1 MNIEIKLHNYHI
13 KLENVVVTDY
23 SSDFDKLRKSFEN
36 NIIDF
41 STISRLKGEK
51 TMLENSFQQ
60 TKQELLDYGK

>member
-13 KLENVVVTDY
+13 KLENVVVPDY
-23 SSDFDKLRKSFEN
+23 SANFDKLRKNFEN

-41 STISRLKGEK
+41 STISRLKGDK

>member
-1 MNIEIKLHNYHI
+1 MNIEIKLHNYYI
-13 KLENVVVTDY
+13 KLDNVVVPDY
-23 SSDFDKLRKSFEN
+23 SADFDKLRKSFEN

>member
-23 SSDFDKLRKSFEN
+23 SADFKKLREKFEN

-41 STISRLKGEK
+41 SSISRLKGDK
-51 TMLENSFQQ
+51 TMLENTFQQ
-60 TKQELLDYGK
+60 TKKEFLDYGK

>member
-13 KLENVVVTDY
+13 KLENVVVEDY
-23 SSDFDKLRKSFEN
+23 SADFDKLRKSFEN